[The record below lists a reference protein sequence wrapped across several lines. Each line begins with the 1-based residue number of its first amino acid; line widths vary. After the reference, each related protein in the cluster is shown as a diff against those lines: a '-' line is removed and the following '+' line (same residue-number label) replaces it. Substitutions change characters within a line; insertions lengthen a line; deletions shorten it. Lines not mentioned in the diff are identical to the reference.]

1 MSDFYFFITPEWHD
15 EWEDERIDK
24 ALSGLIDFLSRSY
37 IQKLLKDGQVK
48 VNQLPVKANYRL
60 KYGDEIRLQAPDAVE
75 PNIVPKYSFRY
86 PL

>member
-1 MSDFYFFITPEWHD
+1 MNDNCDQNNREFCFFITE

-48 VNQLPVKANYRL
+48 VNHLPVKANYRL
-60 KYGDEIRLQAPDAVE
+60 KCEDEIRFQIP
-75 PNIVPKYSFRY
+75 
-86 PL
+86 